1 MVSPRAARIRRG
13 SIVLPSASI
22 FVVGTGW
29 DLFDV
34 EKERTPLPMLASKTV
49 DVISFIAQRISE
61 RAMDEATMIADDA

>member
-1 MVSPRAARIRRG
+1 MRRG
-13 SIVLPSASI
+13 SIVLPSASM

-49 DVISFIAQRISE
+49 AVISFIA
-61 RAMDEATMIADDA
+61 MN